1 MSLLISSNNWRT
13 YHRKNVKFW
22 TLTKFYLNFTTSI
35 NEEQCHKLWLLKTS
49 LCDLNCLNCFV
60 LLSSQVVSC
69 KRLQIYFN
77 QYVQRRIQ
85 FPLFVH
91 LCKQEMFVSKTVD
104 FVVRT
109 NQTLLPTEYGQFP
122 HLGCS
127 ENLLTFLALN
137 VQKQSSIE
145 LVLVSM
151 SKSIEPRKKKLEVN
165 KLSCIQCLI
174 LSHDHSDVTLLF
186 RCLLPTYSNLV
197 PWIGPYPVYW
207 EVPWPDSRIRSR
219 ARELLSRQ

>member
-1 MSLLISSNNWRT
+1 M
-13 YHRKNVKFW
+13 
-22 TLTKFYLNFTTSI
+22 
-35 NEEQCHKLWLLKTS
+35 
-49 LCDLNCLNCFV
+49 NCLNCFV

-69 KRLQIYFN
+69 KRLQIYFK

-85 FPLFVH
+85 FSLFVH
-91 LCKQEMFVSKTVD
+91 LCKQEMFLSKTVD

-109 NQTLLPTEYGQFP
+109 NQTLIPTEDLNGQFP
-122 HLGCS
+122 RLGCS
-127 ENLLTFLALN
+127 KNLLTILALN

-197 PWIGPYPVYW
+197 P
-207 EVPWPDSRIRSR
+207 
-219 ARELLSRQ
+219 

>member
-1 MSLLISSNNWRT
+1 
-13 YHRKNVKFW
+13 
-22 TLTKFYLNFTTSI
+22 
-35 NEEQCHKLWLLKTS
+35 
-49 LCDLNCLNCFV
+49 
-60 LLSSQVVSC
+60 
-69 KRLQIYFN
+69 
-77 QYVQRRIQ
+77 
-85 FPLFVH
+85 
-91 LCKQEMFVSKTVD
+91 MFVSKTVD

-197 PWIGPYPVYW
+197 P
-207 EVPWPDSRIRSR
+207 
-219 ARELLSRQ
+219 